1 MTSAAP
7 RPLGVAVVGF
17 GWMGRV
23 HAQSYARVTHHFP
36 DLGVRPELVVVADE
50 VPGRA
55 EAAAAQYGFASAVQD
70 WHEVLTEPRVEAV
83 SVTAP
88 NFFHREIGAAVAA
101 AGKHLW
107 IEKPVGVGAADATA
121 VRDAVGSAGVRAAV
135 GFNYRWAPAVQ
146 EARARIAAGAIGE
159 VEGVRIRL
167 LSDYAADPAGA
178 LSWRY
183 SRERGGAGV
192 LGDLASHGV
201 DLARYLVGEINAVVA
216 DTAVFIP
223 RRAVP
228 SAATSGHQR
237 VVLGESTAMGD
248 VENEDAVTA
257 LLRFAS
263 GARGVL
269 EASRVA
275 VGEQNTYGFEVAGN
289 HGVLRWDFRRMGE
302 LSVSGGR
309 AGDGSVLYQDAP
321 TQTLFVG
328 PGHGDHAAFQP
339 GAAIAMGYD
348 DLKVVEAARFLR
360 AVADPA
366 LPAERGPATLDDA
379 VASARALDAM
389 SRSVTSGAW
398 EPLA

>member
-1 MTSAAP
+1 VTATTS

-23 HAQSYARVTHHFP
+23 HTQSYARVVHHYP

-55 EAAAAQYGFASAVQD
+55 EAAAAQYGFASAALD
-70 WHEVLTEPRVEAV
+70 WRAAVADPRVEAV

-88 NFFHREIGAAVAA
+88 NFLHREIGAAVAA

-107 IEKPVGVGAADATA
+107 IEKPVGLSEADAAA
-121 VRDAVGSAGVRAAV
+121 VRDAVAAAGVRSAV

-146 EARARIAAGAIGE
+146 AARRLLADGAVGE
-159 VEGVRIRL
+159 VESIRVRL
-167 LSDYAADPAGA
+167 LSDYAADPTGA

-201 DLARYLVGEINAVVA
+201 DLARYLVGDLAAVVA

-223 RRAVP
+223 QRAVP
-228 SAATSGHQR
+228 SGATSGHQR
-237 VVLGESTAMGD
+237 VQLGADTAMGD

-257 LLRFAS
+257 LLRFTS

-275 VGEQNTYGFEVAGN
+275 VGEQNSYGFEVAGTR
-289 HGVLRWDFRRMGE
+289 GALRWDFRRMGE
-302 LSVSGGR
+302 LSVSS
-309 AGDGSVLYQDAP
+309 SVLAGGGTAYQDAP

-328 PGHGDHAAFQP
+328 PGAGDYAAFQP
-339 GAAIAMGYD
+339 GAATAMSYD

-360 AVADPA
+360 SAADPSLGA
-366 LPAERGPATLDDA
+366 DLGPATLDDA
-379 VASARALDAM
+379 VASAAALDAM
-389 SRSVTSGAW
+389 SRSVASGAW
-398 EPLA
+398 ERLA